1 MTEQP
6 SVGTC
11 YLCDGIFQKSA
22 MARHLKK
29 CTGPDVPLASAIAG
43 EAQPGPSFH
52 LLVEGRYA
60 TAYWMH
66 LAVPAEATLA
76 ELDRFLRFTWLEC
89 CDHLSGFTIGGN
101 RYPCSPMGELDEKR
115 MPVRLNRVL
124 EAGLKF
130 SYVYDYGST
139 TELRLK
145 VVGLREQ
152 GTPEGEVQLLARN
165 EEPEVMCQRCKQH
178 LATEICGQCDCRGQG
193 WLCEACAEEHECGE
207 EAMLPVVNSP
217 RAGVCGYSG

>member
-1 MTEQP
+1 MTERP

-11 YLCDGIFQKSA
+11 CLCDGIFQKSA

-29 CTGPDVPLASAIAG
+29 CTGPDVPPASAIAG

-115 MPVRLNRVL
+115 IPVRLNRVL

-130 SYVYDYGST
+130 SYVYDYAPGRPGSRHARRT
-139 TELRLK
+139 R
-145 VVGLREQ
+145 
-152 GTPEGEVQLLARN
+152 PILAL
-165 EEPEVMCQRCKQH
+165 H
-178 LATEICGQCDCRGQG
+178 LAGMLRSPE
-193 WLCEACAEEHECGE
+193 WLYDW
-207 EAMLPVVNSP
+207 
-217 RAGVCGYSG
+217 R

>member
-1 MTEQP
+1 MSEQL

-11 YLCDGIFQKSA
+11 YLCDETFKKGA
-22 MARHLKK
+22 MTRHLKK
-29 CTGPDVPLASAIAG
+29 CTGPDVPSASATAG
-43 EAQPGPSFH
+43 EAGPGPSFH

-66 LAVPAEATLA
+66 LAVPAQATLA
-76 ELDRFLRFTWLEC
+76 ELDRFLRAIWLEC
-89 CDHLSGFTIGGN
+89 CDHMSGFTIGGN
-101 RYPCSPMGELDEKR
+101 RYSCSPMGEFDEKR
-115 MPVRLNRVL
+115 TTVRLNRVL

-130 SYVYDYGST
+130 AYEYDYGST

-165 EEPEVMCQRCKQH
+165 EEPQVMCQRCKQQP
-178 LATEICGQCDCRGQG
+178 ATEICVECDCRGKG
-193 WLCEACAEEHECGE
+193 WLCEACAEEHECD
-207 EAMLPVVNSP
+207 EAMMLPVVNSP
-217 RAGVCGYSG
+217 RAGVCGYCG